1 MTGAEP
7 LRPHSRSNSALEQMR
22 RELVLAFHIL
32 NREGQGNE
40 VAGHVTARL
49 PGAQTFWTNRFRLGF
64 DEANLADLQECDFD
78 INVKTGGEVNQ
89 ALLFHA
95 AIYEARPDVN
105 AVVHT
110 HPRNA
115 VALASLGQPL
125 LPLDQ
130 QAAIFFENIA
140 NYNDHE
146 GVVLGKDE
154 AREISK
160 ALGNCRGLLMT
171 NHGVVVTGKSV
182 REATVGAIVLE
193 IACEIQIKAMS
204 AGKPVQ
210 LSAESANHAKAFLSQ
225 DEHIDMRFEYWSRRV
240 LAESPHVARD
250 LA

>member
-1 MTGAEP
+1 MTGAVP
-7 LRPHSRSNSALEQMR
+7 LRPHMRSNSALEQMR

-49 PGAQTFWTNRFRLGF
+49 PGASTFWTNRFRLGF

-89 ALLFHA
+89 ALLFHS

-154 AREISK
+154 ARAISR
-160 ALGNCRGLLMT
+160 A
-171 NHGVVVTGKSV
+171 VVSG
-182 REATVGAIVLE
+182 IVPHS
-193 IACEIQIKAMS
+193 IAAMRRS
-204 AGKPVQ
+204 SP
-210 LSAESANHAKAFLSQ
+210 F
-225 DEHIDMRFEYWSRRV
+225 SRRNTISRTYLSERPV
-240 LAESPHVARD
+240 HWMMSSIA
-250 LA
+250 